1 MTEAAHAGR
10 SRVLSFW
17 LSIALTMAVSVI
29 GGLATA
35 HSVDSWYA
43 GLNKPSFNPPNWVF
57 APVWTMLYLLMAIAA
72 WRIYL
77 GPESRSRR
85 AALALYGAQLALNL
99 GWSLIFFG
107 LRSPFPAMLE
117 LALLLMAIVGTAVL
131 FWRLDRPAGL
141 LLVPYALWS
150 AFAFALNLEIWRLNP
165 LS

>member
-1 MTEAAHAGR
+1 MAF
-10 SRVLSFW
+10 L
-17 LSIALTMAVSVI
+17 ALCLLVGAL
-29 GGLATA
+29 GGLVT
-35 HSVDSWYA
+35 SSSLGSWYA
-43 GLNKPSFNPPNWVF
+43 QLRKPSFNPPNGVF
-57 APVWTMLYLLMAIAA
+57 GPVWTTLYILMAIAA

-85 AALALYGAQLALNL
+85 AALALYGVQLALNL

-107 LRSPFPAMLE
+107 LRSPFPALLE
-117 LALLLMAIVGTAVL
+117 LALLLMAIVGTAVW

-165 LS
+165 LR